1 MSEYG
6 GINMQLSKSNGK
18 MGNKGAPRPGAA
30 KGQGGGMGGYNAGAV
45 NRAMRDCGSSSPT
58 YFNEGSAPAKAG
70 K

>member
-18 MGNKGAPRPGAA
+18 MGNKSAPRSGSA
-30 KGQGGGMGGYNAGAV
+30 KGQGGGMGGYNASAV
-45 NRAMRDCGSSSPT
+45 NRAMRECGYPGAK
-58 YFNEGSAPAKAG
+58 YFNQGSAPAKAG